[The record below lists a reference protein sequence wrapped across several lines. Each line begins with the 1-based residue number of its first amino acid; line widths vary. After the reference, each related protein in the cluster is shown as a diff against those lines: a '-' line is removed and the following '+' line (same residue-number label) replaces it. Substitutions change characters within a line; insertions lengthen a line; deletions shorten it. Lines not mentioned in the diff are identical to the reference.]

1 MDVKVNQWCIHRSP
15 SYIVSN
21 KYFFNGI
28 IQAEGEEING
38 KAEDKNTSAFSNYMN
53 PPEYTKTEISRM
65 STADLKKLAKDLD
78 IEEAD
83 TYTGADLKKLLVD
96 KLGL

>member
-1 MDVKVNQWCIHRSP
+1 MTCKS
-15 SYIVSN
+15 
-21 KYFFNGI
+21 I
-28 IQAEGEEING
+28 ITIGRQYGSGGHEIG
-38 KAEDKNTSAFSNYMN
+38 Q
-53 PPEYTKTEISRM
+53 
-65 STADLKKLAKDLD
+65 KLAKELD

>member
-1 MDVKVNQWCIHRSP
+1 MVGTHSVKI
-15 SYIVSN
+15 
-21 KYFFNGI
+21 NGVWYRP
-28 IQAEGEEING
+28 GEEIKG
-38 KAEDKNTSAFSNYMN
+38 RAEDKNTSAFSNYMN

-65 STADLKKLAKDLD
+65 STADLKKLAKELD

>member
-1 MDVKVNQWCIHRSP
+1 MVATYSVKI
-15 SYIVSN
+15 
-21 KYFFNGI
+21 NGVWYRP
-28 IQAEGEEING
+28 GEEIKE

-53 PPEYTKTEISRM
+53 SPEYTKTEISRM
-65 STADLKKLAKDLD
+65 STADLKKLAKELD

>member
-1 MDVKVNQWCIHRSP
+1 MTKGFADIFYLSLPALHSLANKVPKS
-15 SYIVSN
+15 
-21 KYFFNGI
+21 
-28 IQAEGEEING
+28 
-38 KAEDKNTSAFSNYMN
+38 
-53 PPEYTKTEISRM
+53 YTKTEIKRM
-65 STADLKKLAKDLD
+65 STADLKKLAKELD

>member
-1 MDVKVNQWCIHRSP
+1 MVATHFVKI
-15 SYIVSN
+15 
-21 KYFFNGI
+21 NGVWYRP
-28 IQAEGEEING
+28 GEEIKE

-83 TYTGADLKKLLVD
+83 KYTGADLKKLLID

>member
-1 MDVKVNQWCIHRSP
+1 MVATHSVKI
-15 SYIVSN
+15 
-21 KYFFNGI
+21 NGVWYRP
-28 IQAEGEEING
+28 GEEIKG
-38 KAEDKNTSAFSNYMN
+38 KAEDKNTSAFSNHMN

-65 STADLKKLAKDLD
+65 STADLKKLAKELD

>member
-1 MDVKVNQWCIHRSP
+1 MVATHSVKINGVWYRS
-15 SYIVSN
+15 
-21 KYFFNGI
+21 
-28 IQAEGEEING
+28 GEEIKE

-53 PPEYTKTEISRM
+53 PPEYTRTEISRM
-65 STADLKKLAKDLD
+65 STADLKKLAKELD

-83 TYTGADLKKLLVD
+83 TYTGADLKKLLID

>member
-1 MDVKVNQWCIHRSP
+1 MVATHSVK
-15 SYIVSN
+15 
-21 KYFFNGI
+21 
-28 IQAEGEEING
+28 ING
-38 KAEDKNTSAFSNYMN
+38 VWYRPGEKIKEKAEDKNTSAFSNYMN

-65 STADLKKLAKDLD
+65 STADLKKLAKELD

-83 TYTGADLKKLLVD
+83 TYTGADLKKLLID

>member
-1 MDVKVNQWCIHRSP
+1 
-15 SYIVSN
+15 
-21 KYFFNGI
+21 
-28 IQAEGEEING
+28 
-38 KAEDKNTSAFSNYMN
+38 MN

-65 STADLKKLAKDLD
+65 STADLKKLAKELD

>member
-1 MDVKVNQWCIHRSP
+1 MVATHSVKI
-15 SYIVSN
+15 
-21 KYFFNGI
+21 NGVWYRP
-28 IQAEGEEING
+28 GEEIKG
-38 KAEDKNTSAFSNYMN
+38 KAEDMN

-65 STADLKKLAKDLD
+65 RTADLKKLAKELD